1 MRRGSGCWQSLQAN
15 SCAYLVR
22 ACGTEELQLCEVPLR
37 SYVGLRNHNVS
48 VPPDGRDCSEGKQWF
63 WISDF
68 DSRLEA
74 FFPFVNI
81 IVASFST
88 IPWNV
93 HETRG
98 LFFFSNCSWLLIAVW
113 PCAPLSSP
121 FILARRRPW
130 AVDLLA
136 YLWWSLW
143 WNAGKGALH
152 IFFNHSFIFFLVSC
166 AIYESRSS

>member
-22 ACGTEELQLCEVPLR
+22 ACGTEELQLCEVSLR
-37 SYVGLRNHNVS
+37 SYVGLGNHNVS
-48 VPPDGRDCSEGKQWF
+48 VSPDGRDCSEGKRWF
-63 WISDF
+63 SSDS
-68 DSRLEA
+68 DTRWEA
-74 FFPFVNI
+74 FFPFVNVF
-81 IVASFST
+81 VASFSA

-113 PCAPLSSP
+113 PCAPLSSS
-121 FILARRRPW
+121 FILARRWPW

-143 WNAGKGALH
+143 WNAGKGILY
-152 IFFNHSFIFFLVSC
+152 ISSFRIILRILWNTVLKQ
-166 AIYESRSS
+166 I